1 MKRCGSGTIN
11 ALPTVY
17 DFCQHGGFCSST
29 SNNAGATYN
38 QRPPEFFNNLDR
50 RMIS

>member
-1 MKRCGSGTIN
+1 MNLSADQERET
-11 ALPTVY
+11 PTFASAM
-17 DFCQHGGFCSST
+17 DCCSST